1 MPAEAL
7 GVSGVLA
14 AVTTGIVLGWK
25 APYIST
31 ASMRLQGYAVWE
43 ILTFLLNALLF
54 VLIGLQLPLILDG
67 LSGQP
72 VGELLWWCVA
82 VSLVV
87 IVTRLIWSQTA
98 VFVIRALDRRESQR
112 ERRSTWQSRMIIG
125 WCGMRGRSRWPPRSP
140 SRPTSRSAT

>member
-1 MPAEAL
+1 M
-7 GVSGVLA
+7 SGVLA

-54 VLIGLQLPLILDG
+54 VLIGLQLPTDPRRAVRAAG
-67 LSGQP
+67 RRAA
-72 VGELLWWCVA
+72 VVVRR

-87 IVTRLIWSQTA
+87 IVTRLIWNQTT

-112 ERRSTWQSRMIIG
+112 ERRSTWQSRVLIG
-125 WCGMRGRSRWPPRSP
+125 WCGMRGSVSLAAALALEAT
-140 SRPTSRSAT
+140 TSRSAT

>member
-1 MPAEAL
+1 M
-7 GVSGVLA
+7 
-14 AVTTGIVLGWK
+14 LGWK
-25 APYIST
+25 APEIST

-72 VGELLWWCVA
+72 AGELLWWCVA
-82 VSLVV
+82 ISLVV
-87 IVTRLIWSQTA
+87 IVTRLIWGQTV
-98 VFVIRALDRRESQR
+98 VFLIRRARPP
-112 ERRSTWQSRMIIG
+112 RRSARAPLDVAEPDDHRAG
-125 WCGMRGRSRWPPRSP
+125 RACAARSRWPPRSR